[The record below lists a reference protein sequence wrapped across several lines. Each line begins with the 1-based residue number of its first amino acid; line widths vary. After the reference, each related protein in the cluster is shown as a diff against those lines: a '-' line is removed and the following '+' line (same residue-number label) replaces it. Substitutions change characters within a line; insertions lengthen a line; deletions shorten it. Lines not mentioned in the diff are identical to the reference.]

1 MTLPSCLSALDKPT
15 LTLNFSA
22 TWANKCL
29 LLFNLSWFF
38 SVVVIDSFLTDSL
51 EGLVKWKENSSDSEQ
66 MWQENVRHLA
76 CSLAWRIPW
85 TEEPGGL
92 QSMGSRRVGHHWAT
106 NHFLTLGLPWWC
118 LQCGRFPGK
127 ESACNVGDPGL
138 IPRWGRCPGG
148 GNGNALQYS
157 CLENPMDRGA
167 WRATVHGVA
176 KSQTQLSD

>member
-1 MTLPSCLSALDKPT
+1 MVRKCVSLVSWHPSYQHEVSQPYDQVYSARDWWEMTLPSHFSALDNPT

-76 CSLAWRIPW
+76 CGLPWRIPW

-92 QSMGSRRVGHHWAT
+92 QSMGSQRVGYHWAT
-106 NHFLTLGLPWWC
+106 NQFLTLGLPWW
-118 LQCGRFPGK
+118 R
-127 ESACNVGDPGL
+127 
-138 IPRWGRCPGG
+138 RW
-148 GNGNALQYS
+148 
-157 CLENPMDRGA
+157 
-167 WRATVHGVA
+167 
-176 KSQTQLSD
+176 